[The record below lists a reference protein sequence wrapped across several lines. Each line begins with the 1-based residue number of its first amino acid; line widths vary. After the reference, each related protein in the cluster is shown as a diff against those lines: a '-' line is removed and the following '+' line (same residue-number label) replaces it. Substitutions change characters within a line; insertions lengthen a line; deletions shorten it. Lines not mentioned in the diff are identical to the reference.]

1 MWINVSASRSRSW
14 AFLRLPT
21 CYPVIK
27 TFKLVEQTGSYA
39 PNPTREEYG
48 SIPFRAVIYLQRIK
62 RIINLLQMY
71 SLVKH
76 ICISLI
82 KRIMYVCMC
91 IYIYIYIYIYTHTH
105 TTHTHTTHTHTH
117 MQITTPPYPPWI
129 WPFGVETCRWYIT
142 MTWLHE
148 RLVGLLLC
156 MYCQPNFILVPI
168 TIVHYVHK
176 FLSSKW
182 SCNRLEPNTSVD
194 LTNLCIVCL
203 SSIIFMRMPNEVK
216 EKSIPSCMICDIRT
230 SVYVNVMCN
239 N

>member
-1 MWINVSASRSRSW
+1 MSASRSRSW

-105 TTHTHTTHTHTH
+105 HTHTPHTHTPHTHTHTCKL
-117 MQITTPPYPPWI
+117 PPHPIPLEY
-129 WPFGVETCRWYIT
+129 
-142 MTWLHE
+142 
-148 RLVGLLLC
+148 GLLG
-156 MYCQPNFILVPI
+156 
-168 TIVHYVHK
+168 
-176 FLSSKW
+176 SKHVGGI
-182 SCNRLEPNTSVD
+182 SQ
-194 LTNLCIVCL
+194 
-203 SSIIFMRMPNEVK
+203 
-216 EKSIPSCMICDIRT
+216 
-230 SVYVNVMCN
+230 
-239 N
+239 